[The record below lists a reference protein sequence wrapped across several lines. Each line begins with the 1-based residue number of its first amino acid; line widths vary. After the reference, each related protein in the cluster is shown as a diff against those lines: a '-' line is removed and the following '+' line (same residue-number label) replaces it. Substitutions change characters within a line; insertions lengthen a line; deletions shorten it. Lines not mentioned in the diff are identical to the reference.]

1 MLQDDFAEGVLAPA
15 AAGPPALA
23 QESDWQHEVRAAARG
38 PCAALALLRPRRLK
52 APDTQELPAP
62 AWVGGSGQ
70 AVRWPSKL
78 SACPAG

>member
-23 QESDWQHEVRAAARG
+23 QESDWLYEVRVAARG
-38 PCAALALLRPRRLK
+38 PCGAALALLRPRRLT
-52 APDTQELPAP
+52 APDTQKLPAP
-62 AWVGGSGQ
+62 VWVGGSGQ

-78 SACPAG
+78 SA